1 MRDAFFNKLVSRAE
15 LDQDII
21 ILSDD
26 HGAFA
31 LKNFALQFPKQYINI
46 GISEQNMIG
55 VASGLALSGKKVFV
69 YGITP
74 FVSLRVL
81 EHLMLDIAAMQLPIN
96 IISVGVG
103 FTYST
108 DGPTHHGLSDIAAVR
123 SIPGMGI
130 LNSSDPN
137 NTSQFVDLV
146 LERGTP
152 HYIRIEKEALN
163 SFLEVENLETR
174 NEDGFSVL
182 CATTQRILFISTG
195 RISHDVATV
204 CERLKQESGVTV
216 GQIDIHSIKPFP
228 TEKLMSHISNSDLII
243 VVEEGYSSGLFTS
256 VATCAIESD
265 YPSTVRS
272 ISVVEEF
279 IFCGDSRDNMLIK
292 FELDVNSIL
301 RKSLKL
307 IEDYENRGIS
317 AIPRLG
323 NS

>member
-1 MRDAFFNKLVSRAE
+1 MKIDMRDAFFNKLVSRAE
-15 LDQDII
+15 SDPNII

-31 LKNFALQFPKQYINI
+31 LNNFAKQSPKQYINI
-46 GISEQNMIG
+46 GIAEQNMIG

-81 EHLMLDIAAMQLPIN
+81 EHLMLDVAAMQLPIN

-108 DGPTHHGLSDIAAVR
+108 DGPTHHGLSDLAAVR

-130 LNSSDPN
+130 LNSSDPE
-137 NTSQFVDLV
+137 NTSQFIDLV

-152 HYIRIEKEALN
+152 HYIRIEKESLD
-163 SFLEVENLETR
+163 SFLDVQNLETR

-182 CATTQRILFISTG
+182 CAPTQRILFISTG
-195 RISHDVATV
+195 RISHDVAIV
-204 CERLKQESGVTV
+204 CERLKEEFSIAAGL
-216 GQIDIHSIKPFP
+216 IDIHSIKPFP
-228 TEKLMSHISNSDLII
+228 KEKLISHMSDSDLII
-243 VVEEGYSSGLFTS
+243 VVEEGYKSGLFTS

-265 YPSTVRS
+265 CTSTIRS

-279 IFCGDSRDNMLIK
+279 IFSGDSRDNMLSK

-307 IEDYENRGIS
+307 IEK
-317 AIPRLG
+317 L
-323 NS
+323 